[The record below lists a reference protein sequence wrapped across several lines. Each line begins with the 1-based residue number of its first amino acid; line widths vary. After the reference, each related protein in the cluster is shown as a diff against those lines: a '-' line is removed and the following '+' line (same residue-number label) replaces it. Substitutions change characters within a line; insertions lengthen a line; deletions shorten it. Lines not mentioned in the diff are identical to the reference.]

1 MYKPCLTDLCP
12 STPSLNVSAK
22 VSLSICSAYMII
34 VQTFALI
41 AFLIRYL
48 NYFSF
53 RIFFFFNKILDFF
66 LIIMNSPFE
75 AVGV

>member
-53 RIFFFFNKILDFF
+53 RIFFLNKIWDFF